1 MRNKLRIFT
10 IFTLM
15 LIIILTIFT
24 PIALA
29 KSRKTY
35 LTEYI
40 LENKIDDEGFGN
52 SFDFE
57 ATTYSLEILNYYNMI
72 TVEGGWFGS
81 ETNINA
87 SILQKNLENDIKAK
101 LNNNSV
107 DVYDLYHF
115 IKSISILKSSI
126 DPSLNDKIIDYV
138 KACRSGGGF
147 SPTNEST
154 SVSMS
159 STYHAIKIYLLINE
173 TIVNENSHKN
183 FVLSCRNNDGGY
195 GGDRSLSSTIVNTYH
210 AVSIINE
217 LGNITDLIKP
227 DLTIDYLNSSYCASE
242 SDINNYGGYFP
253 DEQAEHALLSSTYY
267 CVKTIS
273 LLNSTKLSFA
283 KESTIQ
289 WVLNRQ
295 NFQDGGFIDI
305 GDEYEQKYSS
315 IISSYFAFD
324 TLKILDED
332 LLLLNE
338 EVFMTEFNYWIL
350 ITILSTIGII
360 CMIYIFIWRSKK
372 I

>member
-1 MRNKLRIFT
+1 MKNKLRIFT

-35 LTEYI
+35 LTDFL
-40 LENKIDDEGFGN
+40 LENKIDDEGFAN
-52 SFDFE
+52 SFE
-57 ATTYSLEILNYYNMI
+57 ATSYSLEILNYYNII
-72 TVEGGWFGS
+72 TVEGWFGS
-81 ETNINA
+81 ETNVNA

-101 LNNNSV
+101 LNNNSI

-115 IKSISILKSSI
+115 IKSADILKSSI
-126 DPSLNDKIIDYV
+126 DPNLKDKIIDYV
-138 KACRSGGGF
+138 KACRIGGGGF

-154 SVSMS
+154 SVSVS
-159 STYHAIKIYLLINE
+159 STYHAIKIFSLINE
-173 TIVNENSHKN
+173 TITNENSHKN

-195 GGDRSLSSTIVNTYH
+195 GGDRSSSSTIVNTYY

-217 LGNITDLIKP
+217 LGNMTDLIKP

-273 LLNSTKLSFA
+273 LLNSTKLSFI
-283 KESTIQ
+283 KEHTIK

-295 NFQDGGFIDI
+295 NFQDGGFVDI

-315 IISSYFAFD
+315 IISSYFAFN

-350 ITILSTIGII
+350 ITIFSAIGII